1 MKEGSVTVQTASPK
15 VCFLAALGLQTS
27 WERSG
32 EAGKGGGGWDQSLA
46 QTCGEVIGLVKG
58 QALNQVVPGGFIFS
72 SSYFALRSFFLLLRN
87 TTRKKL
93 VGKAIKDENVKLKQ
107 EDSPP
112 ASFKM
117 FLYSPLRFASVG
129 TSFLDKN
136 NQVWGRCFFLSK
148 WSTDHAKTSRFK
160 PLQCGDNLPFGDGRL
175 SMCFQF

>member
-1 MKEGSVTVQTASPK
+1 M
-15 VCFLAALGLQTS
+15 
-27 WERSG
+27 
-32 EAGKGGGGWDQSLA
+32 
-46 QTCGEVIGLVKG
+46 GLVKG
-58 QALNQVVPGGFIFS
+58 QALSQVVPGGCIFS

-175 SMCFQF
+175 SMCF